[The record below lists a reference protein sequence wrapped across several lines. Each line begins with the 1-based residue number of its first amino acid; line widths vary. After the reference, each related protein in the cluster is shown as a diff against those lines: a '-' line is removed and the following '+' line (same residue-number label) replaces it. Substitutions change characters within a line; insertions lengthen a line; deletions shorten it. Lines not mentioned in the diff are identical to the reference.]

1 MKEKPMIDDVL
12 RLSSTFY
19 SVLRST
25 VVIAFTALAILVA
38 SQYAMAQ
45 NYPVRPI
52 RVLIPFAP
60 GGATDIVARMIE
72 PKVSRALGQPL
83 VVDNRAGAAGN
94 IAVELT
100 AQAQPD
106 GYTLLV
112 GNISTNSINPILFA
126 GRMKVNAHKDLAGV
140 TLLVSIPNLILGG
153 PTVPARTLKEAIAY
167 ARERPGQLNYSA
179 PLGSYSH
186 LDMLAFTAAA
196 GITMVHVPSKG
207 AGETLP
213 LLLRGDTHIT
223 ESNVA
228 SNIGAVRAGQIK
240 AYAVTSDKRI
250 AELPNVPTMAEAGFP
265 GYGSLN
271 WNGIFVRAGTPKAV
285 IARLHAVAVAAMKEL
300 DAEGVLEKR
309 QTPMSVS
316 GSPAEFDAFVRSEAQ
331 RWTKIIKDNK
341 VKID

>member
-1 MKEKPMIDDVL
+1 MVRSINLLLAVL
-12 RLSSTFY
+12 LAALS
-19 SVLRST
+19 
-25 VVIAFTALAILVA
+25 ANVA
-38 SQYAMAQ
+38 AQ
-45 NYPVRPI
+45 SRGQEYPTRPI

-72 PKVSRALGQPL
+72 PKVSRALGQPF

-94 IAVELT
+94 IAVDL
-100 AQAQPD
+100 AALAQPD

-112 GNISTNSINPILFA
+112 GNISTNSINPLLFA
-126 GRMKVNAHKDLAGV
+126 GKMKSSVLKDLTGV

-153 PTVPARTLKEAIAY
+153 PAVPAKTLKEAIAY

-196 GITMVHVPSKG
+196 GIRMVHVPSKG

-228 SNIGAVRAGQIK
+228 SNIGAVRAGQLK
-240 AYAVTSDKRI
+240 AYAVTSQKRL
-250 AELPNVPTMAEAGFP
+250 AQLPDVPTMAEAGFP

-271 WNGIFVRAGTPKAV
+271 WNGIFVRAGTPQAV

-300 DAEGVLEKR
+300 NAEGVLEKR